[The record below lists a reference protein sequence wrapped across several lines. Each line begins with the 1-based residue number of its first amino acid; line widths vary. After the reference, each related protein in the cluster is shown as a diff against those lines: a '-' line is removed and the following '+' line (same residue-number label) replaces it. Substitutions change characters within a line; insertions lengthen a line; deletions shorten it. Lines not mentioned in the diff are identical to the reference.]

1 MDICDGILPWII
13 IILPYLF
20 YKSNEL
26 NIINT
31 HEHVAKGLGVKVGKE
46 RMVLF
51 FVAVVLSSVAVA
63 VAGSISFIGLMGPHI
78 AKRIVGP
85 RHQLFYQ

>member
-1 MDICDGILPWII
+1 WIFVIAFLPWII

-31 HEHVAKGLGVKVGKE
+31 QEHVAKGLGVKVGTE

-63 VAGSISFIGLMGPHI
+63 VAGSISFIGLMGPHS

-85 RHQLFYQ
+85 